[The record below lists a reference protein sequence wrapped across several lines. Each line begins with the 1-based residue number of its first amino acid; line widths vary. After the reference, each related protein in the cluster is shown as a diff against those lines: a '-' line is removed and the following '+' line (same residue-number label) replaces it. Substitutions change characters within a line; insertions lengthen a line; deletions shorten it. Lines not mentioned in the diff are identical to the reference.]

1 MRPRLTHRFRV
12 ATVVPGAEDDVL
24 VRLAGLPSTIR
35 ARTISTSAGVVV
47 TLEQE
52 RRGLLAWR
60 RRTVRSLLRQLDL
73 VARGTT
79 RIDASSA
86 ELSGA
91 RRPVTDACQLAE
103 SSTTGDRTVTESTRL
118 IA

>member
-52 RRGLLAWR
+52 RRGPLAWR
-60 RRTVRSLLRQLDL
+60 RRTVRSLLRQLVL
-73 VARGTT
+73 VTGGAT
-79 RIDASSA
+79 RIDTSTP
-86 ELSGA
+86 ELSVPGRPHGTRSSGGGA
-91 RRPVTDACQLAE
+91 GRARADE
-103 SSTTGDRTVTESTRL
+103 
-118 IA
+118 

>member
-24 VRLAGLPSTIR
+24 ARLADLPSTIR
-35 ARTISTSAGVVV
+35 VRTITTSAGVVV

-52 RRGLLAWR
+52 RCGPLAWR

-73 VARGTT
+73 VTRGTT

-86 ELSGA
+86 ELSGT
-91 RRPVTDACQLAE
+91 RR
-103 SSTTGDRTVTESTRL
+103 S
-118 IA
+118 

>member
-24 VRLAGLPSTIR
+24 DRLAGLPSTIR

-52 RRGLLAWR
+52 RRGPLAWR

-73 VARGTT
+73 VTPRDHPN
-79 RIDASSA
+79 RRQ
-86 ELSGA
+86 LRRVVRA
-91 RRPVTDACQLAE
+91 RRP
-103 SSTTGDRTVTESTRL
+103 
-118 IA
+118 

>member
-73 VARGTT
+73 VTRGTPEST
-79 RIDASSA
+79 PAPPSCPGRV
-86 ELSGA
+86 A
-91 RRPVTDACQLAE
+91 RADACQLAE
-103 SSTTGDRTVTESTRL
+103 SSTTGDTTLTESTRL